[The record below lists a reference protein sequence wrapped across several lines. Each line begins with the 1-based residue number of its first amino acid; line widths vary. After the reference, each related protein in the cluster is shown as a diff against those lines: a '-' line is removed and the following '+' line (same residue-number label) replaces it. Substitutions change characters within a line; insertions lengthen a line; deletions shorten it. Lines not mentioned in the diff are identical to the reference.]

1 MLLPR
6 QLLLRYYQLFA
17 KLTKEAAEAVA
28 FGNAFALYFE
38 QWEVPSGDVP
48 GRYARQSA
56 CYGTECLDPAAGEF
70 VVGPS
75 VLDDEGMPVQL
86 LPGLIR
92 YVPWLAGQVIRSNLD
107 VARRIINPKL
117 PISPSVIHVDAK
129 RHTEV
134 GRVTYANSITLT
146 PGTISLDV
154 SDETIEVHALTENAA
169 DDLASGEMARRVQR
183 FEFEIADTEP
193 KQVYWTHIFSFFTI
207 DTCHSSVQNTQINLS
222 LDEKIQVKEGLFSF
236 RYLRCQN

>member
-1 MLLPR
+1 MLSGTW
-6 QLLLRYYQLFA
+6 LLLSGHTSPLL
-17 KLTKEAAEAVA
+17 LTLGLISVVAVIA
-28 FGNAFALYFE
+28 CT
-38 QWEVPSGDVP
+38 
-48 GRYARQSA
+48 ARL
-56 CYGTECLDPAAGEF
+56 G
-70 VVGPS
+70 

-117 PISPSVIHVDAK
+117 PIRPSVIHVDAK
-129 RHTEV
+129 HHTEV

-169 DDLASGEMARRVQR
+169 DDLASGEMARRVQK
-183 FEFEIADTEP
+183 A
-193 KQVYWTHIFSFFTI
+193 
-207 DTCHSSVQNTQINLS
+207 
-222 LDEKIQVKEGLFSF
+222 EGA
-236 RYLRCQN
+236 

>member
-1 MLLPR
+1 MRNTLTLLFMLSGTW
-6 QLLLRYYQLFA
+6 LLLSGHTNPLL
-17 KLTKEAAEAVA
+17 LTLGLISVVAVIA
-28 FGNAFALYFE
+28 CT
-38 QWEVPSGDVP
+38 
-48 GRYARQSA
+48 ARL
-56 CYGTECLDPAAGEF
+56 G
-70 VVGPS
+70 

-154 SDETIEVHALTENAA
+154 SEETIEVHALTENAA
-169 DDLASGEMARRVQR
+169 DDLASGEMARRVQK
-183 FEFEIADTEP
+183 A
-193 KQVYWTHIFSFFTI
+193 
-207 DTCHSSVQNTQINLS
+207 
-222 LDEKIQVKEGLFSF
+222 EGA
-236 RYLRCQN
+236 

>member
-1 MLLPR
+1 MRNTLT
-6 QLLLRYYQLFA
+6 LLLMLSGTWLLLSGHTSPLL
-17 KLTKEAAEAVA
+17 LTLGLISVVAVIA
-28 FGNAFALYFE
+28 CT
-38 QWEVPSGDVP
+38 
-48 GRYARQSA
+48 ARL
-56 CYGTECLDPAAGEF
+56 G
-70 VVGPS
+70 

-117 PISPSVIHVDAK
+117 PISPSVIYVDAK

-169 DDLASGEMARRVQR
+169 DDLASGEMARRVQK
-183 FEFEIADTEP
+183 A
-193 KQVYWTHIFSFFTI
+193 
-207 DTCHSSVQNTQINLS
+207 
-222 LDEKIQVKEGLFSF
+222 EGA
-236 RYLRCQN
+236 